1 MYQHP
6 SEDPK
11 KSRKPAIRPRQ
22 HMPGG
27 PAGSPQHAL
36 TRLDEAER
44 LERALLHE
52 LSGLLDG
59 STRFLRLAM
68 RELRTSPNSAVAAA
82 AAINHLA
89 AAESA
94 LHTMASMVERTRE
107 VASDRPHPK
116 YIVAPQPVHQAIDAA
131 VAHTQHLAAE
141 RGIRVR
147 SQIDVS
153 ALSAPPLPIYPVIAN
168 AIRNAIDAHPALTP
182 RESNPE
188 IMLAA
193 WCEAATLHIE
203 IRDTGEGLSEELRRD
218 PKLAFSLGYTERPGG
233 SGIGLALSAD
243 IIASLNGTISLLP
256 GIPNGTVLEITIPL
270 PQDCEAEPEDQAD
283 A

>member
-1 MYQHP
+1 MHQPP

-11 KSRKPAIRPRQ
+11 KTRKPAIHPRQ
-22 HMPGG
+22 HLPGG

-68 RELRTSPNSAVAAA
+68 RELRESPNSTVAAA

-89 AAESA
+89 GAESA
-94 LHTMASMVERTRE
+94 LNTMASMVERTRD
-107 VASDRPHPK
+107 VANDRPHPR

-131 VAHTQHLAAE
+131 VAHTQQLAAE
-141 RGIRVR
+141 RGIRIQTR
-147 SQIDVS
+147 IEVS
-153 ALSAPPLPIYPVIAN
+153 ALSVPPLPIYPVIAN
-168 AIRNAIDAHPALTP
+168 AIRNAIDAHPVPLPTNAT
-182 RESNPE
+182 PE
-188 IMLAA
+188 ITAAA
-193 WCEAATLHIE
+193 WCEHTSLYIE
-203 IRDTGEGLSEELRRD
+203 IRDTGVGPSEELLRD

-243 IIASLNGTISLLP
+243 IIASLGGTISLAPASPEGAVLKIV
-256 GIPNGTVLEITIPL
+256 IPVSGQSST
-270 PQDCEAEPEDQAD
+270 EPEARSN